1 MASTRGLAQPATFVT
16 WSLSLSS
23 CVWANDKNEAA
34 KIQLIFLLKLTISYM
49 GRPPK
54 SPKIRLFFL
63 PFKSRFIMFHHHFK
77 HFYSWKLITVVTID
91 QMTEAVLKIP
101 WTMSYTR
108 NSDTN
113 TKHSKTWKT
122 RHQSSWA
129 LMRSKEPDVQH
140 LIGPREIFS
149 MYSRVKYDFQIH
161 VKECQMY
168 TYVCIYIYIEV
179 LYDYM
184 IGWHVPC
191 VEVYYILVPEY
202 WPYVHSL
209 FLTPTF
215 CFTSI
220 YTLSCG

>member
-1 MASTRGLAQPATFVT
+1 
-16 WSLSLSS
+16 
-23 CVWANDKNEAA
+23 
-34 KIQLIFLLKLTISYM
+34 
-49 GRPPK
+49 
-54 SPKIRLFFL
+54 
-63 PFKSRFIMFHHHFK
+63 
-77 HFYSWKLITVVTID
+77 
-91 QMTEAVLKIP
+91 MTEAVLKIP